1 MQTLPVM
8 HDAPTELDDAV
19 SRRAQ
24 ARIGTVLRSKWRID
38 RVLGIG
44 GMAAVYEGTHRNGK
58 RGAIKMLHLELSVD
72 PEARA
77 RFLREGYVANN
88 VGHPGAVSVLDDDV
102 AEDGSVFVVMELLEG
117 KTVEALAGQR
127 PSGRLGI
134 TESFRLADQLLDTLA
149 AAHDKGIV
157 HRDLKPENMF
167 LTKDGVL
174 KVLDFG
180 IARMREV
187 QSSAKMTKTGNAMGT
202 PAFMPPEQALGEWN
216 RVDARSDLWAVGAS
230 LFTLITGRH
239 VHDAPTLNQLLLKA
253 MTQPPPP
260 IRVVMPGVPAEVAEV
275 VDKSLAFDMNARYQ
289 DARSMQA
296 AVRKAIAWLDKH
308 GEPQNLAPV
317 AAVGTTNPGAV
328 DSHMVT
334 LRRDPS
340 APMLTPTSATPAR
353 GVMIGGAV
361 GTLVLGGV
369 IAFMVF
375 GRGSAEEP
383 VPTPVPSSTTTASS
397 ARVEAAA
404 PSAPPS
410 VLPVGPARVVN
421 EDAGAPPPVPSATA
435 SATKKGPAVKSG
447 ADFGEWGK

>member
-8 HDAPTELDDAV
+8 HDAPTEPDDAV

-24 ARIGTVLRSKWRID
+24 ARIGTLLRSKWRID

-102 AEDGSVFVVMELLEG
+102 ADDGSVFVVMELLEG
-117 KTVEALAGQR
+117 KTIEALAEQR
-127 PSGRLGI
+127 PTGRLGI
-134 TESFRLADQLLDTLA
+134 SEAFRLIEQLLDTLA

-157 HRDLKPENMF
+157 HRDLKPENLF
-167 LTKDGVL
+167 LTKDGAL

-180 IARMREV
+180 LARMREM

-230 LFTLITGRH
+230 LFTLITGRL

-253 MTQPPPP
+253 MTQPPAP
-260 IRVVMPGVPAEVAEV
+260 IRTVMPGLPAEVAEV
-275 VDKSLAFDMNARYQ
+275 VDKALAFDMNARYQ

-296 AVRKAIAWLDKH
+296 GVRKAIAWLDKH
-308 GEPQNLAPV
+308 GEPQNLAPI
-317 AAVGTTNPGAV
+317 ASLATTSPGAV
-328 DSHMVT
+328 DSQIAT
-334 LRRDPS
+334 LKRDPT
-340 APMLTPTSATPAR
+340 APSPADAAPR
-353 GVMIGGAV
+353 SLSRAALIAGAL
-361 GTLVLGGV
+361 GTLVLGGAL
-369 IAFMVF
+369 AFVVF
-375 GRGSAEEP
+375 GRGAEEI
-383 VPTPVPSSTTTASS
+383 PTPAPVASS
-397 ARVEAAA
+397 SAGSPRVEAPA
-404 PSAPPS
+404 PSASPS
-410 VLPVGPARVVN
+410 VAPVGPAREVN
-421 EDAGAPPPVPSATA
+421 EDAGAPPPVPSVTP
-435 SATKKGPAVKSG
+435 SATKKGPSVKSG